1 MPISPTA
8 QRSPDVVTIS
18 AGSLTLDVAPQ
29 VGGSIARFAGVS
41 GGRPI
46 DWLRPATPEALAARD
61 PLGMASFPLIPYCNR
76 IRDGR
81 FTFEGREVV
90 LPANYHASRHAIH
103 GDAWQ
108 RPWTV
113 VEHGP
118 AMLTLAFVHEG
129 ERDGDAWPF
138 PYVARQVF
146 ELTPEG
152 LTVRMAVA
160 NTGRTAMP
168 LGLGHHPYLPR
179 TPETTIT
186 ASVDAIWATDAE
198 VMPTTLKRTPETER
212 MATGL
217 RIADAEMDNNFVGW
231 DRTAVVRWPE
241 RNAALRLSADAPL
254 DFLVAYTPAHED
266 FFCLE
271 PVGNCTDWPNLT
283 HLGTAQVG
291 GMVLAPGETTEVR
304 FRLEP
309 ASP

>member
-1 MPISPTA
+1 MLTSPA
-8 QRSPDVVTIS
+8 ALRPSDVVTIA
-18 AGSLTLDVAPQ
+18 AGALTLDVAPQ
-29 VGGSIARFAGVS
+29 VGGSIARFSGLC

-81 FTFEGREVV
+81 FTFEGREVQ
-90 LPANYHASRHAIH
+90 LPANYAASRHAIH

-118 AMLTLAFVHEG
+118 AMLTLDFEHA
-129 ERDGDAWPF
+129 DGAWPF
-138 PYVARQVF
+138 AYAARQTY
-146 ELTPEG
+146 ELTAEG
-152 LTVRMAVA
+152 LTVRLAVT
-160 NTGRTAMP
+160 NHGTTAMP

-179 TPETTIT
+179 TPETTVT
-186 ASVDAIWATDAE
+186 ANVDAIWATDHE
-198 VMPTTLKRTPETER
+198 VMPTTLKRTWVTER
-212 MATGL
+212 LATGL
-217 RIADAEMDNNFVGW
+217 RVADAEMDNNFIGW

-241 RNAALRLSADAPL
+241 RNAALRMSADAPL

-271 PVGNCTDWPNLT
+271 PVGNCTDWPNLS

-291 GMVLAPGETTEVR
+291 GMVLAPGETTDVR

-309 ASP
+309 HCP

>member
-1 MPISPTA
+1 MLTSPA
-8 QRSPDVVTIS
+8 ALRLPAIASLS

-29 VGGSIARFAGVS
+29 VGGSIARFAGR
-41 GGRPI
+41 GI
-46 DWLRPATPEALAARD
+46 EFLRPASAEALAARD

-81 FTFEGREVV
+81 FTFEGREIV
-90 LPANYHASRHAIH
+90 LPANYAASRHAIH
-103 GDAWQ
+103 GDAWRQ
-108 RPWTV
+108 PWRV

-118 AMLTLAFVHEG
+118 SMLTIAFEHEG
-129 ERDGDAWPF
+129 GAWPF
-138 PYVARQVF
+138 AYAARQTF
-146 ELTPEG
+146 ELTPEA
-152 LTVRMAVA
+152 LTVRMWVE
-160 NTGRTAMP
+160 NRGPTAMP

-186 ASVDAIWATDAE
+186 AKVDAIWATDHE
-198 VMPTTLKRTPETER
+198 VMPTTLKRTRETEA

-217 RIADAEMDNNFVGW
+217 RVADAEMDNNFIGW
-231 DRTAVVRWPE
+231 DRVATVRWPE
-241 RNAALRLSADAPL
+241 RNAALRMVAEAPL

-291 GMVLAPGETTEVR
+291 GMVLAPGAATEVR
-304 FRLEP
+304 FMLEP
-309 ASP
+309 HCP